1 MDNTQLLQKVAEALK
16 QQGLTVATAESCTGG
31 LLAHTLTNISGS
43 SEYFKLGIISYSN
56 QSKTDLLGVQEQ
68 LLIDHGAVSEQTA
81 KAMAIGVK
89 NRSNVD
95 IGVSTTGIA
104 GPTGGTKDK
113 PIGLVYIAIATPTT
127 IDVKQYQF
135 SGSRVEH
142 KKQTVTAAL
151 ELILLNLIK

>member
-1 MDNTQLLQKVAEALK
+1 MDNTKLLQEVAEVLK

-31 LLAHTLTNISGS
+31 LLSHTLTNISGS

-68 LLIDHGAVSEQTA
+68 TLINYGAVSEQTA
-81 KAMAIGVK
+81 KAMAVGVK

-104 GPTGGTKDK
+104 GPSGGTKDK

-127 IDVKQYQF
+127 IEVKQYRF
-135 SGSRVEH
+135 SGSRLEH
-142 KKQTVTAAL
+142 KEHTVNAAL
-151 ELILLNLIK
+151 ELMLQYLTK